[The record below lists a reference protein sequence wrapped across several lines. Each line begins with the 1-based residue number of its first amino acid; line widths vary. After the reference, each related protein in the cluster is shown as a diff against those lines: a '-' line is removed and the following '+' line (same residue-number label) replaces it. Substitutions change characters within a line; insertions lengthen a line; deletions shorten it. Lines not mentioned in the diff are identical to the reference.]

1 MSKSY
6 SCCIFMKHSALSRLG
21 NRNLKPQT
29 GAELVLCYRV
39 FVESISNGSK
49 VYILK
54 RVPLIWGEKVRN
66 RSNSEAQSLGQRSSR
81 FTIKRSSV
89 SQGEWRIEP
98 FAEKRVNEGRFFFI
112 FFNSKLK
119 QVTKGTGWL
128 AGEAE
133 QRVSCLPLVSN
144 KTLLILT
151 HSPIPL
157 IFPLLCP
164 HHQLDKTETV

>member
-29 GAELVLCYRV
+29 GAERVLCYRV

-81 FTIKRSSV
+81 FTIKRSSA
-89 SQGEWRIEP
+89 SQGEWSQWRKI
-98 FAEKRVNEGRFFFI
+98 FF